1 MTKHK
6 SADERTAQI
15 LDAARAC
22 FIERGYFATKM
33 DEIAQRAGLSKGGV
47 YFHFE
52 SKKDIFRDLVEQDY
66 HRTQT
71 FLEGVA
77 QQHGSFLD
85 KLGHIGQYFTSIFEG
100 PDNPRFLVVTMEMT
114 LRDAEIA
121 KLYDKIQCSYIETI
135 EAMIEEG
142 MRRGELKRVEPGV
155 IAFLLKALLDG
166 IQQSY
171 LEHERAY
178 NPADLIESAL
188 DLIMSGLNK
197 PS

>member
-15 LDAARAC
+15 LEAAKAC

-47 YFHFE
+47 YFHFD
-52 SKKDIFRDLVEQDY
+52 SKKDIFHDLVEQEY
-66 HRTQT
+66 QRTQS
-71 FLEGVA
+71 FLEEVSKRE
-77 QQHGSFLD
+77 GSFLD
-85 KLGHIGQYFTSIFEG
+85 KLSHIGEYFTSIFEG

-114 LRDAEIA
+114 LRDEGIA
-121 KLYDKIQCSYIETI
+121 LLHEKIQRSYLDTI

-142 MRRGELKRVEPGV
+142 MKRGELKQVEPAL
-155 IAFLLKALLDG
+155 IAFLLKAMLDG

-171 LEHERAY
+171 LEHERVQD
-178 NPADLIESAL
+178 PSSVIEAAL
-188 DLIMSGLNK
+188 DMILIGLNK
-197 PS
+197 SD